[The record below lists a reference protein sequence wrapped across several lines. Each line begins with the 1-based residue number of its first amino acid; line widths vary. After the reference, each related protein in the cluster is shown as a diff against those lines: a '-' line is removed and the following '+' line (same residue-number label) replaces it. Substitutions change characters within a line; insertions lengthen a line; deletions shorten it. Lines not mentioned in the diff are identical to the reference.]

1 MMKILSFVLFLLTP
15 QRGKKNVEVKG
26 QLLYQ
31 KYKNDENTSYVLLW
45 FRHSDQ
51 LLLRSNEVIGLE
63 FVKDV
68 RGGGAGIEVLMHANE
83 ESL

>member
-1 MMKILSFVLFLLTP
+1 M
-15 QRGKKNVEVKG
+15 
-26 QLLYQ
+26 
-31 KYKNDENTSYVLLW
+31 SYVLLW

-63 FVKDV
+63 FVKDA

>member
-1 MMKILSFVLFLLTP
+1 M
-15 QRGKKNVEVKG
+15 
-26 QLLYQ
+26 
-31 KYKNDENTSYVLLW
+31 SYVLLW